1 MKHLQNTKPAVDT
14 PATGEVIAL
23 PPVQVRR
30 RAPAFARRMNA
41 FLQQLI
47 PALLGLGLLVLC
59 WQLAAI
65 NSKGFPTP
73 LSTLESALT
82 LFADPFYR
90 DGPNDMGIGWNVLA
104 SLQRVA
110 VGFGLAALAGIPLGF
125 LIGRFP
131 FFSRMFTPLIA
142 LLRPVSPLAW
152 LPIGRRRASF
162 CPALHLPHVAA

>member
-1 MKHLQNTKPAVDT
+1 MQHLQKTTSQETSVS
-14 PATGEVIAL
+14 GEVISL

-30 RAPAFARRMNA
+30 RTPAFARRINDL
-41 FLQQLI
+41 LQRVI
-47 PALLGLGLLVLC
+47 PAMLGLGLLVLL

-73 LSTLESALT
+73 LSTLDSAIT

-110 VGFGLAALAGIPLGF
+110 IGFGLAALAGIPLGF
-125 LIGRFP
+125 LIGRFT
-131 FFSRMFTPLIA
+131 FSRACST
-142 LLRPVSPLAW
+142 R
-152 LPIGRRRASF
+152 
-162 CPALHLPHVAA
+162 